1 MRVLIT
7 GGSGQVGTALRE
19 SAPADVLI
27 RAPSSGAMDIRCRAS
42 VDAAFAAWQP
52 DLAVNAAAYTQ
63 VERAEEEIELAM
75 EVNGAGAGNLA
86 AACAESRCPL
96 IHLSTDYIFD
106 GTQDRPYPEDATPA
120 PLNVY
125 GHSKLEGERAVQE
138 NLDDFVILRISW
150 VFSATGSN
158 FVKTMLSLAGRD
170 EVRVV
175 DDQHGTPC
183 AASSIAAAIWQIAG
197 RLAAAPR
204 AGTYHFASTPATT
217 WYEFAQAVYSSLREA
232 DPGAKTPAVVP
243 ITTGERT
250 TRAERPRNSVLDCTR
265 LHSDFGIPAPDWGRE
280 LRSVVRQLV
289 SG

>member
-1 MRVLIT
+1 MRVLLT

-19 SAPADVLI
+19 SAPGDVLI
-27 RAPSSGAMDIRCRAS
+27 RAPSSGELDIRSRPS

-63 VERAEEEIELAM
+63 VERAEEEVELAM

-86 AACAESRCPL
+86 AACAVFGCPL

-106 GTQDRPYPEDATPA
+106 GKKEGPYLEQDPPA
-120 PLNVY
+120 PRNVY
-125 GHSKLEGERAVQE
+125 GHSKLQGERAVRE
-138 NLDDFVILRISW
+138 SLDEHLILRVSW

-175 DDQHGTPC
+175 NDQRGTPC
-183 AASSIAAAIWQIAG
+183 AASSIAAAIWRIAKRWTDTSQTG
-197 RLAAAPR
+197 V
-204 AGTYHFASTPATT
+204 YHFASSPTTT
-217 WYEFAQAVYSSLREA
+217 WYEFAQAVYASLREA
-232 DPGAKTPAVVP
+232 DPATQTPEVVP

>member
-1 MRVLIT
+1 M
-7 GGSGQVGTALRE
+7 
-19 SAPADVLI
+19 
-27 RAPSSGAMDIRCRAS
+27 
-42 VDAAFAAWQP
+42 
-52 DLAVNAAAYTQ
+52 
-63 VERAEEEIELAM
+63 
-75 EVNGAGAGNLA
+75 
-86 AACAESRCPL
+86 
-96 IHLSTDYIFD
+96 
-106 GTQDRPYPEDATPA
+106 
-120 PLNVY
+120 
-125 GHSKLEGERAVQE
+125 QE

-183 AASSIAAAIWQIAG
+183 AASSIAAIWQIAG

-232 DPGAKTPAVVP
+232 DPGAKTPEVVP

>member
-19 SAPADVLI
+19 SARADVLI
-27 RAPSSGAMDIRCRAS
+27 RAPSSGAMDIRSRAS

-75 EVNGAGAGNLA
+75 EVNGAEAGNLA

-106 GTQDRPYPEDATPA
+106 GTQNRPYPEDATPA

-138 NLDDFVILRISW
+138 DLDDFVILRISW

-232 DPGAKTPAVVP
+232 DPGAKTPEVVP

-265 LHSDFGIPAPDWGRE
+265 LHRDFGIPAPDWGRE

>member
-7 GGSGQVGTALRE
+7 SGSGQVGTALRE

-27 RAPSSGAMDIRCRAS
+27 RAPSSGAMDIRSRAS

-106 GTQDRPYPEDATPA
+106 GTQNRPYPEDATPA

-125 GHSKLEGERAVQE
+125 GHSKLEGSGLCR
-138 NLDDFVILRISW
+138 RIW
-150 VFSATGSN
+150 
-158 FVKTMLSLAGRD
+158 
-170 EVRVV
+170 
-175 DDQHGTPC
+175 
-183 AASSIAAAIWQIAG
+183 
-197 RLAAAPR
+197 
-204 AGTYHFASTPATT
+204 TT
-217 WYEFAQAVYSSLREA
+217 L
-232 DPGAKTPAVVP
+232 
-243 ITTGERT
+243 
-250 TRAERPRNSVLDCTR
+250 
-265 LHSDFGIPAPDWGRE
+265 
-280 LRSVVRQLV
+280 
-289 SG
+289 